1 MDIGFMLLVVLVTL
15 GALGAIVAWALGFR
29 RAMQEQTLL
38 DRLRPY
44 ARPIR
49 EGSRTL
55 WGKQDLVDRLHAY
68 CQRGG

>member
-15 GALGAIVAWALGFR
+15 GAIGFR

-55 WGKQDLVDRLHAY
+55 WGKQEIVDRLHAY